1 MIVVDTNVLLSAV
14 GHSNNIEVVEQVR
27 LRDSRWIAPRL
38 WRSEIR
44 NVLAGHMRRGTMT
57 GDVAASVVR
66 QAEGLLAIQV
76 ESTTELIFQLVET
89 SKCSAYDLEFVALAT
104 DRNLQFVTFD
114 KQVLREFPEI
124 AVHPA
129 DFVA

>member
-1 MIVVDTNVLLSAV
+1 MFIASPAPSATLLERVRFRDAV
-14 GHSNNIEVVEQVR
+14 
-27 LRDSRWIAPRL
+27 WIAPKV
-38 WRSEIR
+38 WRSEMR
-44 NVLAGHMRRGTMT
+44 NALAGYIRAT
-57 GDVAASVVR
+57 GMS
-66 QAEGLLAIQV
+66 AERATALVQEAEDLLTIEV

>member
-1 MIVVDTNVLLSAV
+1 
-14 GHSNNIEVVEQVR
+14 
-27 LRDSRWIAPRL
+27 
-38 WRSEIR
+38 
-44 NVLAGHMRRGTMT
+44 MRRGTMT